1 MSLYIATV
9 EIRNFYKMLSS
20 ALNEC
25 FRLALWTNPLQT
37 RPFFREKS
45 KVIMFTLKLKFNFKS
60 SISLIHDVF
69 CFICF
74 NL

>member
-1 MSLYIATV
+1 MSLYTETV

-45 KVIMFTLKLKFNFKS
+45 KVIMFTLKSKFNFES
-60 SISLIHDVF
+60 SISLVHDVF